1 MFERILELF
10 RGPAPEPIEELTA
23 NDSQSSSELAGLAKQ
38 WEVVVGVQKHFNDL
52 EWRIRSLA
60 LTALT
65 AIVGFA
71 VGTSV
76 ANKFIAV
83 GTFKFGYSAF
93 LGLLGAAI
101 WTAFFMSD
109 YKWYHP
115 MLGGAG
121 LAANAL
127 ETKLGPRLGL
137 DPGEMLSHQ
146 IYTASKKSAWRK
158 DHETHSSQKVRVFY
172 LVGYLILAALIVWNL
187 LDLNLPP
194 QATP

>member
-1 MFERILELF
+1 VFERILELF

-158 DHETHSSQKVRVFY
+158 DHETHSSQKLRVFY